1 VLTVP
6 DSDIPAA
13 TAEASYVT
21 STLAFRFLVAIDI
34 EDFSKLSVAEQAR
47 SHDDLEYAM
56 SKAAASAALDRKLW
70 YRQPRGDGEL
80 AVLHADADGP
90 SLVADYPRSLASELA
105 EINRSPNRCSRLR
118 VRVAIHHGTVYP
130 GQFGPVGSGPITVS
144 RLVDAPVLR
153 KMLKQR
159 PDLDIALIVSA
170 AVYNEVVQTLFHEL
184 DPKMFHRTNI
194 TIKQIRYVG
203 YLHFTDL
210 GFRDGPGDRSCGQHA
225 RFAGYG
231 RAGTQVPAGSPG

>member
-1 VLTVP
+1 MLTVP

-13 TAEASYVT
+13 TTEASYVI
-21 STLAFRFLVAIDI
+21 SSLAFRFLVAIDI
-34 EDFSKLSVAEQAR
+34 EDFSKLSVAEQAKA
-47 SHDDLEYAM
+47 HDDLEYAM
-56 SKAAASAALDRKLW
+56 SEAAASAALDRKLW

-80 AVLHADADGP
+80 AVLHADADGL
-90 SLVADYPRSLASELA
+90 SLVADYPRSLASVLA
-105 EINRSPNRCSRLR
+105 EINSSPDRCSRLR

-130 GQFGPVGSGPITVS
+130 GRFGPVGSGPITVS

-194 TIKQIRYVG
+194 TIKRIRYVG
-203 YLHFTDL
+203 YLYFTDL
-210 GFRDGPGDRSCGQHA
+210 MRLAAAGCVLSCRAA
-225 RFAGYG
+225 RTNIIAS
-231 RAGTQVPAGSPG
+231 RGT